1 MFPILKNKKFQD
13 IATGKVVMVTDQ
25 FEDVAILEGK
35 QRINVMRLMDKNIFS
50 EFIDPETFFSQGS
63 TLQALAD
70 KIRSISNED
79 LARIEDVRDDESLI
93 IQDDPE
99 EEKRRILEKYSAPAQ
114 IKPTGL
120 EQFMDEDPD
129 ILVIN
134 PLSQPTPEPVVQ
146 QPRAQVPQAN
156 QQHIPTQARPEP
168 EDPMVRIFR
177 GAKRKTDFCVSI
189 RFESRIPRPDFIEMM
204 EDSYETSIIDYL
216 AQEFTDQILS
226 DPSFIKDKIRSEIM
240 SLVYPQDTRSDTP
253 DKAPVDDEAATPI
266 EPQQRP
272 RQANKKKTRQR
283 DDTPVVD

>member
-226 DPSFIKDKIRSEIM
+226 DPSFIRQKIKSEILA
-240 SLVYPQDTRSDTP
+240 LVYPQDTRSDPQGEVSANVAVDSP
-253 DKAPVDDEAATPI
+253 DKPAG
-266 EPQQRP
+266 RS
-272 RQANKKKTRQR
+272 RQAPKKKTKHN
-283 DDTPVVD
+283 DDTPVAD